1 MAVADNTDLL
11 FVVNSLLTWLCPL
24 GLRSDLAFFLLM
36 NNGKYFKKMAGWPV
50 RLLLPLWLDWLLIV
64 FSPHCLGR
72 MDGRRG
78 WEVEQVLAQ
87 LNTMDNNK
95 FSANCGVGER

>member
-1 MAVADNTDLL
+1 
-11 FVVNSLLTWLCPL
+11 
-24 GLRSDLAFFLLM
+24 
-36 NNGKYFKKMAGWPV
+36 
-50 RLLLPLWLDWLLIV
+50 
-64 FSPHCLGR
+64 

-95 FSANCGVGER
+95 FSANCIVGER